1 MVLLAV
7 QREDGEVAITTD
19 ELDAGDVVGCALEV
33 NGLLRAVCDI
43 VDVYGDLRVRRTG
56 LRVLIGIGA
65 RVLPRAVDRHAVLV
79 DLTLIGADE
88 GQVVIVFAPGHQL
101 RGLQLFFVDP
111 VGDTVH
117 DLVVH
122 GIARHLDLGV
132 ELKLLDEDIP
142 LTHEGYHTAV
152 GAEGGDHNL
161 AGGRAQWLDAV
172 ATHVVV
178 EDITLARAAVDGFLV
193 GDEEDVMPLG
203 LKDVVVEFLE
213 FAFACLVD
221 AEECVDEFA
230 RLEAIAQDGGVS
242 VVHHRVVL
250 PVAGGAHTA
259 PCGVGVELTRGDVLD
274 LEVLGGVLGQS
285 LGACT

>member
-1 MVLLAV
+1 MVLLSV
-7 QREDGEVAITTD
+7 QREDGEVAITAD

-33 NGLLRAVCDI
+33 NGLLRAVRDI

-56 LRVLIGIGA
+56 LRVLIGIGT
-65 RVLPRAVDRHAVLV
+65 RVLPRAVDRHAVLI
-79 DLTLIGADE
+79 DFTLIGADE
-88 GQVVIVFAPGHQL
+88 GEEVIVFAPGHQL
-101 RGLQLFFVDP
+101 GRLQLFFVDP

-117 DLVVH
+117 DLVAH

-142 LTHEGYHTAV
+142 LAHEGYHTAV
-152 GAEGGDHNL
+152 GAEGRDHDL
-161 AGGRAQWLDAV
+161 ASGRAQWLDAV
-172 ATHVVV
+172 ATDVVV
-178 EDITLARAAVDGFLV
+178 EDIALARAAVDRLLV

-230 RLEAIAQDGGVS
+230 RLEAIAQDGS
-242 VVHHRVVL
+242 VPIIHHRVVL
-250 PVAGGAHTA
+250 PVAGGAHAA